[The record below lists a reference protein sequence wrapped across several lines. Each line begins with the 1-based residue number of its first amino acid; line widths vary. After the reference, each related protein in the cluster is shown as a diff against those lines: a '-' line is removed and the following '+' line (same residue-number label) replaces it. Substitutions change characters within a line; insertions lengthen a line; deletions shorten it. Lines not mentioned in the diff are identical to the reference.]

1 MSTEDDFNINAKTTD
16 EVIGFRE
23 ATVPRFKGVNSDQFY
38 DYEKQIF
45 DYEHLEDLNKA
56 IKNARLALFEITD
69 KINAAERKEKS
80 CKVKYERAHRRA
92 YMEANQKTDGARK
105 AHADLQC
112 EHLEDSAIVYE
123 QVRLDLVRISNSI
136 RLELQTLQALGNNI
150 RQQIKME

>member
-1 MSTEDDFNINAKTTD
+1 MSENDDVEEMKSID
-16 EVIGFRE
+16 EVGSYQI
-23 ATVPRFKGVNSDQFY
+23 PRFKGYKSSHFY
-38 DYEKQIF
+38 DYETQIF

-69 KINAAERKEKS
+69 KINDAERKEKT
-80 CKVKYERAHRRA
+80 CKVEYERAHRRA
-92 YMEANQKTDGARK
+92 YLKATQKTEKDRRSY
-105 AHADLQC
+105 ADLQC
-112 EHLEDSAIVYE
+112 EHLEDNAIVYE

>member
-1 MSTEDDFNINAKTTD
+1 MSEDNDFSDAKTTD
-16 EVIGFRE
+16 EVIGFRD
-23 ATVPRFKGVNSDQFY
+23 ATVPRFKGYNSSHFY
-38 DYEKQIF
+38 DYENQVF
-45 DYEHLEDLNKA
+45 DYEHLNDLNGA

-69 KINAAERKEKS
+69 KINDAERKEKT

-92 YMEANQKTDGARK
+92 YIAANQKTDSARK

-112 EHLEDSAIVYE
+112 EDLEDNAIVYE